1 MTYETY
7 FIKKLGNEIWPV
19 YLILQKKTF
28 CQKFAEIQ
36 KLSIS
41 IIMNKLPK
49 KLNFKFP
56 ALCQRQRSGNLL
68 EVLPQEINS
77 RELCIYMSHRNLY
90 RNLHNLTNM
99 ETTTGDPVIQRLQ
112 FRGAMHV
119 ILVLPTLRVH

>member
-49 KLNFKFP
+49 EIKLQISRIMP
-56 ALCQRQRSGNLL
+56 ATEEWKLARG
-68 EVLPQEINS
+68 VTT
-77 RELCIYMSHRNLY
+77 RNKL
-90 RNLHNLTNM
+90 
-99 ETTTGDPVIQRLQ
+99 
-112 FRGAMHV
+112 
-119 ILVLPTLRVH
+119 